1 MEMIDMTADYNFIK
15 KNKSG
20 KMNYLKALLV
30 SILSFFI
37 PIVPLLLLVGLF
49 ILSDTILG
57 VWAAKKRGEK
67 ITSRK
72 LGNIIPKMLLYQGA
86 VIIGYTLDKLLLEE
100 FIMLV
105 FNIDMMVTKL
115 IAMTLIFIETLS
127 LNENIECI
135 SGKNIFKAFKQMITR
150 ASKLKQEIKD
160 I

>member
-1 MEMIDMTADYNFIK
+1 
-15 KNKSG
+15 
-20 KMNYLKALLV
+20 MNYLKAFIISSLT
-30 SILSFFI
+30 FFV
-37 PIVPLLLLVGLF
+37 PIKPLLLLVGIF
-49 ILSDTILG
+49 IFGDTILG
-57 VWAAKKRGEK
+57 VWAAKKRGER

-72 LGNIIPKMLLYQGA
+72 LGNIVPKMLLYQGA

-100 FIMLV
+100 FILLL

-135 SGKNIFKAFKQMITR
+135 TGKNIFQSFKQMITR
-150 ASKLKQEIKD
+150 ASKLKKEIKD